1 MLSAEKNPK
10 AKTNE
15 EIEAYMRNAAAGTR
29 PTKPCTA
36 AMLERRLSHTKPF
49 EFCTKFQDKEYIFQA
64 MFLDGAGR
72 KVLAASPNKAPA
84 RANAIASLIDD
95 KCFPSVEAWVVA
107 CRNAL
112 GDNIDQF
119 SLAGAIFVDGECVDD
134 LLDALLNEPASPA
147 EDKTDG
153 KQLASPADDK
163 PDDKEP
169 ASPAE
174 DKTDDKEIAHAQVQ
188 LKYAQM
194 FVQFFCEHQAKEQTV
209 DA

>member
-1 MLSAEKNPK
+1 MPATDHKP
-10 AKTNE
+10 KTNE
-15 EIEAYMRNAAAGTR
+15 EINAYLQNASTGMR
-29 PTKPCTA
+29 PTKACTA

-49 EFCTKFQDKEYIFQA
+49 EFRTKFQDTEYIFQS
-64 MFLDGAGR
+64 MFLDGTGR

-112 GDNIDQF
+112 GDDIDCF
-119 SLAGAIFVDGECVDD
+119 KLARAIFVDGQCVDD

-174 DKTDDKEIAHAQVQ
+174 DKSDDKEIAHAQVQ